1 MRNRALSR
9 VAFGL
14 SLLLGA
20 CSSGTASLTP
30 SAVPGDTGGGVKRP
44 SDTLGGLPKLLD
56 VQLGDAAP
64 RLGSLVPTEIDLGI
78 TEVDA
83 VSNGVVMPIAQ
94 YPVPV
99 VVNVL
104 AAQEHP
110 HPIGIGVV
118 WGGKYQQVRF
128 VVDVASSK
136 VVANGANYP
145 ISFPGNAA
153 AGTTVNSTGSTT
165 TQVLSP
171 GSIAMSVSGNFMLGL
186 SPAAAV
192 EADFNAFESLRVNA
206 YGAIVARPALFAVP
220 SDLAGK
226 ISGSVA
232 NANGAPVSG
241 ATVVAFDAN
250 NHVANTDNTNADG
263 TFKMHTL
270 AAGSYHLVLYNGYKT
285 AAGQTIYA
293 ANESYSAPSVV
304 DGGYVTVSAGQTT
317 NVPAIND

>member
-1 MRNRALSR
+1 
-9 VAFGL
+9 
-14 SLLLGA
+14 
-20 CSSGTASLTP
+20 
-30 SAVPGDTGGGVKRP
+30 
-44 SDTLGGLPKLLD
+44 
-56 VQLGDAAP
+56 
-64 RLGSLVPTEIDLGI
+64 
-78 TEVDA
+78 
-83 VSNGVVMPIAQ
+83 
-94 YPVPV
+94 
-99 VVNVL
+99 
-104 AAQEHP
+104 
-110 HPIGIGVV
+110 
-118 WGGKYQQVRF
+118 
-128 VVDVASSK
+128 
-136 VVANGANYP
+136 
-145 ISFPGNAA
+145 
-153 AGTTVNSTGSTT
+153 
-165 TQVLSP
+165 VLSP